1 ALAAC
6 GEKEP
11 KPAAQPQ
18 VENHSVVVFPAGS
31 AQVASIVSVPIEPR
45 REAVIRFNGRLVWN
59 EDRTVRVFAPFAGR
73 VTAIAVRPGDR
84 IAAGQSLATVSAPE
98 LGLAQAEARKAEQD
112 FLLAQKNRARIEE
125 LHAAGIAPAKDLQA
139 ALAEEARAA
148 SERSR
153 TQAKLRAY
161 GGAPADVNQAFVLRS
176 PLSGVV
182 VERQLNPGQELRPD
196 AAPPTGLFVISDPS
210 RLWFVLDVSDK
221 DLGAVRPGVEVSLST
236 AALGDERVAGRIT
249 HVADVVDPQTRTIKV
264 RGTIA
269 NAERRLKAEMFVT
282 GEIRVPAG
290 IGLLVPGKAVYLR
303 GEQYFVFVEAG
314 NGRFERRA
322 VRLGAASNGYS
333 LILEGIGANDK
344 VVTDGSLLLERV
356 LASKD

>member
-1 ALAAC
+1 
-6 GEKEP
+6 
-11 KPAAQPQ
+11 
-18 VENHSVVVFPAGS
+18 
-31 AQVASIVSVPIEPR
+31 
-45 REAVIRFNGRLVWN
+45 
-59 EDRTVRVFAPFAGR
+59 
-73 VTAIAVRPGDR
+73 
-84 IAAGQSLATVSAPE
+84 
-98 LGLAQAEARKAEQD
+98 
-112 FLLAQKNRARIEE
+112 
-125 LHAAGIAPAKDLQA
+125 
-139 ALAEEARAA
+139 
-148 SERSR
+148 
-153 TQAKLRAY
+153 
-161 GGAPADVNQAFVLRS
+161 VLRS

-210 RLWFVLDVSDK
+210 QLWFVLDVSDK
-221 DLGAVRPGVEVSLST
+221 DLGAVRPGVQVSLST

-264 RGTIA
+264 RGTVA

-282 GEIRVPAG
+282 GDIKVPAG

-303 GEQYFVFVEAG
+303 GEQYFVFVDAG

-356 LASKD
+356 LASTD